1 MIEDPQS
8 ISIFAKALGISHNI
22 AQALGVVFGIAMC
35 TLLLMAAGGASQIF
49 KHKGSPY
56 MRAGAKITTIHAILG
71 LSLSFLII
79 LLLNLFNKV
88 IQ

>member
-1 MIEDPQS
+1 MIENTQN
-8 ISIFAKALGISHNI
+8 ISIFAKALGLSHNI
-22 AQALGVVFGIAMC
+22 AQTLGVVFGIAMC
-35 TLLLMAAGGASQIF
+35 TLLLMAAGGASQIL

-79 LLLNLFNKV
+79 LLLNLFNKA
-88 IQ
+88 IK

>member
-1 MIEDPQS
+1 MIENTQN
-8 ISIFAKALGISHNI
+8 ISIFAKALGLSHNI
-22 AQALGVVFGIAMC
+22 AQTLGVVFGIAMC
-35 TLLLMAAGGASQIF
+35 TLLLMAAGGASQIL

-56 MRAGAKITTIHAILG
+56 MRAGAKITTIHAVLG

-88 IQ
+88 IN

>member
-1 MIEDPQS
+1 MIENTQN
-8 ISIFAKALGISHNI
+8 ISIFARALGLSHNI

-35 TLLLMAAGGASQIF
+35 TLLLMAAGGASQIL

-79 LLLNLFNKV
+79 LLLNLFNKA
-88 IQ
+88 IK